1 MAVHLEFRV
10 PGARDAR
17 VRTTWTS
24 GTDPTVGWAW
34 IQHGFARRGRH
45 LDGLAGALAAAGISG
60 VRPDIASLT
69 PRHSMHDP
77 AFLTAVAL
85 TVARAIE
92 SGMPQGRGVDVDA
105 TSWVG
110 VGHSAGAAVV
120 AHVAGVLS
128 ARPVGPESLRGLVL
142 LDPVDTVGG
151 LLRAALPGLPPELPI
166 VALALPPSR
175 CNRGGETVAWLAR
188 TGRVEVLHLPDLSHA
203 DPERIPASLLPAD
216 VAPAGAA
223 ARWACGPAGSADRVA
238 ALGEVTVA
246 QVRGLLAVNR

>member
-1 MAVHLEFRV
+1 MVVRLELAV
-10 PGARDAR
+10 PGARDAH

-24 GTDPTVGWAW
+24 GTEPVVGWAW
-34 IQHGFARRGRH
+34 VQHGFARRGRH
-45 LDGLAGALAAAGISG
+45 LDGLAGALASAGISG
-60 VRPDIASLT
+60 VRPDIASLV
-69 PRHSMHDP
+69 PRYSMHDP

-92 SGMPQGRGVDVDA
+92 AGIPQGRGVDVG

-110 VGHSAGAAVV
+110 VGHSAGAAIV
-120 AHVAGVLS
+120 AHVASVLA
-128 ARPVGPESLRGLVL
+128 ARPVGPGTPRGLVL

-151 LLRAALPGLPPELPI
+151 LLRAALPGLPADLPI

-175 CNRGGETVAWLAR
+175 CNRGGETVEWLGR
-188 TGRVEVLHLPDLSHA
+188 TGRVEVLPLPDLSHA

-238 ALGEVTVA
+238 ELGEFAVA
-246 QVRGLLAVNR
+246 QVRTLLAANG